1 MKSHGFIP
9 RIGAGDGGGVSWIG
23 GMLTGVYLLCG
34 GGGVTFADASPLVV
48 VSISILSLPSSS
60 WCERNMRRMSWP
72 WSGFVLW
79 KLSVSLSSVLSV
91 YDYRCAVVQSMRTRE
106 EKTETPSF
114 PCEDSHYDAHY
125 LCHWNFVR
133 VIHFESPYWY
143 CTIRTVSWQFW
154 SVTRDIFDIN
164 RTLIGFCTPF

>member
-60 WCERNMRRMSWP
+60 WCERNMCAECHGHGVGLFYDSCLYLSLRSCLYMIIVVLLYNLWEREKRKPKLPRFLAKILITTHIIYATEILYEWYTLNLRTGTVRYERYLDSFDP
-72 WSGFVLW
+72 WLVT
-79 KLSVSLSSVLSV
+79 SLIS
-91 YDYRCAVVQSMRTRE
+91 T
-106 EKTETPSF
+106 
-114 PCEDSHYDAHY
+114 AH
-125 LCHWNFVR
+125 W
-133 VIHFESPYWY
+133 
-143 CTIRTVSWQFW
+143 
-154 SVTRDIFDIN
+154 
-164 RTLIGFCTPF
+164 